1 MESPPPEEVPW
12 APCMDDIRQAQLAEV
27 DALERVV
34 GALASKQQSSITK
47 LRKQVELIMTWKSEV
62 AAMNRKAAAKRKAE
76 NFERRANTSASTA
89 NLAGA
94 SGENLDAGVTT
105 DDTATAVG
113 APEQSEVD
121 HSVLIEND
129 IEEWDNNLYDEA
141 HGQAEPPAVSNDDL
155 VFLMHRV
162 AVLERDLV
170 KLQGMWDMNKGQRV
184 IEVWMSIL
192 NRKSYKPSDIEDPV
206 ECAVITLQNWWK
218 DMLVTKLGW
227 SSSSSESSNSS
238 LQAGDEML
246 ERDSSDES
254 ERDETELER
263 EVRHRQPANNED
275 NSSRPCSAEDAA
287 RPSSHGETY
296 ITSKESPHR
305 QNLDKASRGGGGVPS
320 RQERGSSSGS
330 HFDPSD
336 LTAVADPEDEAFAE
350 TGQDPR
356 RERKAGTP
364 VLKAEGGTGGD
375 DDGPKGT
382 GTGPGKG
389 SSAGA
394 RSEGRRGHRPQRAR
408 KRAGTKPRVSNITE
422 ATLAAVPNE
431 ITGRD
436 VELSRKGERKDRH
449 GSSASSHHRKDRHGS
464 SASSHHKDHR
474 RHHKDNQKR
483 ESSGGVQGMFDG
495 AIGGNPVLMFTSM
508 AMQLQSQETELE
520 NLQHQVMSL
529 AAGRD
534 GQGQALRVRQED
546 VNKPHNNDPYSKDH
560 QAKAA
565 LDSDE
570 YAHPKQQHA
579 DPQTVAQIMSLKS
592 PSLKSPGEEVSQ
604 MGRDLGELQRD
615 LIAVRDHVEDQEKR
629 TEISLEELEALIAA
643 KDEEYNR
650 RFQKQ
655 AQQNADEINKLLARL
670 DSSAVNEK
678 SKVVH
683 KALVELK
690 LELRS
695 LHSSLEAISGNEIS
709 ANKLRTMEG
718 IRHLLVNISERA
730 RVLEEEIG
738 DPATLA
744 KDIVMDSP
752 AATHFSDRATDLG
765 TTLFAFVKAQVLQ
778 ARRAEDGSD
787 TKPHRRTSSAEA
799 ATALVTANLAG
810 GGGITEGATAEGD
823 GGDSGGSGGVES
835 STSGASPQAWAKLNY
850 LTYTRHGTSE
860 NMPFPAGMVV
870 LLKTLSNVLNH
881 CVGTGDLAI
890 RLSVT
895 LEDLTVYV
903 AQRADKERES
913 VIRQLSAPVDSVKGK
928 LGEMENTLA
937 GFQRTMHLVLSEVD
951 ADRERSEAIA
961 ELGNTVETMQGL
973 FSELSKE
980 LSSKAGTSEIEKA
993 LEDMTL
999 KINKSGNEQ
1008 TKLQRLGRALGKDQN
1023 SSVAMKRLQIELEQ
1037 ARAVAILSMV
1047 PSDKD
1052 VLIGSKCL
1060 ACNRPLGGFG
1070 TPQIPKGLDEWY
1082 TGAGGL
1088 GGPKDRVVEVGGGNG
1103 GSDHVERGS
1112 GGGRGGEGGSG
1123 TGIGTTRTPG
1133 RTQPVMTPGKIVP
1146 RGSVTASPAS
1156 GEPGT
1161 VPPKGPQGPLL
1172 FERTGTTDEVGGS
1185 GGPGLKGR
1193 VLRGGR
1199 GGSGS
1204 ASADGNVSVS
1214 KYPRLVPLTAPK
1226 SAPTIDKLYSTNG
1239 RGATSSTGRRPS

>member
-1 MESPPPEEVPW
+1 MIALTGAAEVMEDPPPEEVPW
-12 APCMDDIRQAQLAEV
+12 APRMDDIRQAQLAEV

-34 GALASKQQSSITK
+34 GALASKQQSSIAK
-47 LRKQVELIMTWKSEV
+47 LGKQVEMMMAWKLEV
-62 AAMNRKAAAKRKAE
+62 ADMSRKAAAKRKAE
-76 NFERRANTSASTA
+76 NFERRANTSANTS
-89 NLAGA
+89 NLEGA

-105 DDTATAVG
+105 EDDTTAVG

-121 HSVLIEND
+121 LALVEHD
-129 IEEWDNNLYDEA
+129 IDEWGNNRSDEE
-141 HGQAEPPAVSNDDL
+141 HGQVEPPAVSNEDL

-162 AVLERDLV
+162 AVLEKDLV

-192 NRKSYKPSDIEDPV
+192 NRKSYKPSDIDDPV
-206 ECAVITLQNWWK
+206 ECAVITLQNWWR
-218 DMLVTKLGW
+218 DMLVKKLDWG
-227 SSSSSESSNSS
+227 SSSSEISNSS
-238 LQAGDEML
+238 LQAGDEIL
-246 ERDSSDES
+246 EIDSSDEKES
-254 ERDETELER
+254 NEKELER
-263 EVRHRQPANNED
+263 EVRHRQAANDDD
-275 NSSRPCSAEDAA
+275 NSSLSCSAEDAA
-287 RPSSHGETY
+287 RRPSHEETY
-296 ITSKESPHR
+296 TSSMEGPHR
-305 QNLDKASRGGGGVPS
+305 QNSDEFSPGGGKFPS
-320 RQERGSSSGS
+320 RQIHGSSSGS
-330 HFDPSD
+330 RSDPSD
-336 LTAVADPEDEAFAE
+336 LTTVADPEDGGLAE
-350 TGQDPR
+350 TEQDPR
-356 RERKAGTP
+356 RESKAGTQ
-364 VLKAEGGTGGD
+364 VAKAGDGTGGD
-375 DDGPKGT
+375 DDRPKGA
-382 GTGPGKG
+382 GTVAGKA

-394 RSEGRRGHRPQRAR
+394 RSERRREQRPQKAR
-408 KRAGTKPRVSNITE
+408 KRAGTKPRVSNVEE
-422 ATLAAVPNE
+422 ATLADAPNE
-431 ITGRD
+431 ITNRD
-436 VELSRKGERKDRH
+436 IELSRKGERKDRH
-449 GSSASSHHRKDRHGS
+449 GSSASSHH
-464 SASSHHKDHR
+464 KDHHN
-474 RHHKDNQKR
+474 HHKDNKKR

-495 AIGGNPVLMFTSM
+495 AMGGNPVLMFTSM

-520 NLQHQVMSL
+520 NLQHQLKSL
-529 AAGRD
+529 EAGWD
-534 GQGQALRVRQED
+534 GQGQARRIRQDD
-546 VNKPHNNDPYSKDH
+546 VNKSHHNNPHSRDH
-560 QAKAA
+560 QAKAVP
-565 LDSDE
+565 DSDDC
-570 YAHPKQQHA
+570 AHLKQQHPG
-579 DPQTVAQIMSLKS
+579 PQPAA
-592 PSLKSPGEEVSQ
+592 PGEEVTQ
-604 MGRDLGELQRD
+604 MGRDLGNLQRE
-615 LIAVRDHVEDQEKR
+615 IVAVRDRVEDQEKR

-643 KDEEYNR
+643 KDEEYDR
-650 RFQKQ
+650 RFRKQ
-655 AQQNADEINKLLARL
+655 AQQNADAINRLLERL
-670 DSSAVNEK
+670 DSNAVDEK

-695 LHSSLEAISGNEIS
+695 LLSSLEAISSNEVS
-709 ANKLRTMEG
+709 ANKLRSIG
-718 IRHLLVNISERA
+718 AIRHLLVNISERA
-730 RVLEEEIG
+730 GVLEEEIG
-738 DPATLA
+738 DLATLA

-752 AATHFSDRATDLG
+752 AAMHFSDRATDLG

-778 ARRAEDGSD
+778 ARRAEDGGS
-787 TKPHRRTSSAEA
+787 TKHHRRTSSAEA

-810 GGGITEGATAEGD
+810 GGGITEGSSAEEG

-860 NMPFPAGMVV
+860 KMPFPAGMVV
-870 LLKTLSNVLNH
+870 LLKALSNVLNH

-913 VIRQLSAPVDSVKGK
+913 VIRQLSAPVDSVKEK
-928 LGEMENTLA
+928 LGEMESTLA

-951 ADRERSEAIA
+951 ADRERSQAIA
-961 ELGNTVETMQGL
+961 GLGTTVKTMQGL
-973 FSELSKE
+973 FSRLSEELG
-980 LSSKAGTSEIEKA
+980 SKAGASEIEKA

-999 KINKSGNEQ
+999 KINKSANEQ
-1008 TKLQRLGRALGKDQN
+1008 TKLQRLGRVLGKDQN

-1037 ARAVAILSMV
+1037 ARATAILSMV

-1060 ACNRPLGGFG
+1060 SCNRPLGGFG
-1070 TPQIPKGLDEWY
+1070 TPQVPKGLDEWY

-1103 GSDHVERGS
+1103 GSGHGERGS
-1112 GGGRGGEGGSG
+1112 GGGRGGDGSSV
-1123 TGIGTTRTPG
+1123 TGIGTSRTPG

-1146 RGSVTASPAS
+1146 RGSAS

-1172 FERTGTTDEVGGS
+1172 FERTGTTDDLGGS

-1193 VLRGGR
+1193 VLRGGG

-1204 ASADGNVSVS
+1204 VSADGNVSVS

-1226 SAPTIDKLYSTNG
+1226 SAPSVEKLYSTNG

>member
-1 MESPPPEEVPW
+1 MIALTGAAEVMEDPPPEEVPW
-12 APCMDDIRQAQLAEV
+12 APRMDDIRQAQLAEV

-34 GALASKQQSSITK
+34 GALASKQQSSIAK
-47 LRKQVELIMTWKSEV
+47 LGKQVEMMMAWKSEV
-62 AAMNRKAAAKRKAE
+62 ADMSRKAAAKRKAE
-76 NFERRANTSASTA
+76 NFERRANTSANTA

-94 SGENLDAGVTT
+94 PGGNLDAGVNTE
-105 DDTATAVG
+105 DDTTAVG

-121 HSVLIEND
+121 LALVEHD
-129 IEEWDNNLYDEA
+129 IEEWDNNRSDEA
-141 HGQAEPPAVSNDDL
+141 HRQAEPAVSNEDL

-162 AVLERDLV
+162 AVLEKDLV

-192 NRKSYKPSDIEDPV
+192 NRKSYKPSDIDDSV
-206 ECAVITLQNWWK
+206 ECAVITLQNWWR
-218 DMLVTKLGW
+218 DMLVTKLDWG
-227 SSSSSESSNSS
+227 SSSSETSKSS

-246 ERDSSDES
+246 KIDSSDEKES
-254 ERDETELER
+254 IETELER
-263 EVRHRQPANNED
+263 EVRHRQAANDDD
-275 NSSRPCSAEDAA
+275 NSSLSCSAEDAA
-287 RPSSHGETY
+287 RRPSHEETY
-296 ITSKESPHR
+296 TNSTEIPHR
-305 QNLDKASRGGGGVPS
+305 QNSDESSPGGGEFPS
-320 RQERGSSSGS
+320 RQMRGSSSGS
-330 HFDPSD
+330 RSDPSD
-336 LTAVADPEDEAFAE
+336 LTTVADPEDGCFEE
-350 TGQDPR
+350 IEQDPR
-356 RERKAGTP
+356 RDRKAGTQ
-364 VLKAEGGTGGD
+364 VAKAGGGTGGD
-375 DDGPKGT
+375 DDRPKGA
-382 GTGPGKG
+382 GTIAGKV

-394 RSEGRRGHRPQRAR
+394 RSEGRRGQRPQKAR
-408 KRAGTKPRVSNITE
+408 KRAGTKPRVSNVTE
-422 ATLAAVPNE
+422 ATLADAPNE
-431 ITGRD
+431 ITRREI
-436 VELSRKGERKDRH
+436 ELSRKGERKDRH
-449 GSSASSHHRKDRHGS
+449 GSSASSHHKDHH
-464 SASSHHKDHR
+464 SHHKDN
-474 RHHKDNQKR
+474 KKR

-495 AIGGNPVLMFTSM
+495 AMGGNPVLMFTSM

-520 NLQHQVMSL
+520 NLQHQLKSL
-529 AAGRD
+529 EAGWD
-534 GQGQALRVRQED
+534 GQGQARRVRQED
-546 VNKPHNNDPYSKDH
+546 VNKSHHNDPHSRDH
-560 QAKAA
+560 QAKAV

-570 YAHPKQQHA
+570 CAHPIQQHPG
-579 DPQTVAQIMSLKS
+579 PQPAAQSVSLES
-592 PSLKSPGEEVSQ
+592 PREEVSQ
-604 MGRDLGELQRD
+604 MGRDLGNLQRE
-615 LIAVRDHVEDQEKR
+615 IVAVRDRVEDQEKR
-629 TEISLEELEALIAA
+629 TEISLEELEVLIAA
-643 KDEEYNR
+643 KDEDYDR
-650 RFQKQ
+650 RFRKQ
-655 AQQNADEINKLLARL
+655 AQQNADAINRLVERL
-670 DSSAVNEK
+670 DSNAVDEK

-695 LHSSLEAISGNEIS
+695 LLSSLEAISSNEVS
-709 ANKLRTMEG
+709 ANKLRSMG
-718 IRHLLVNISERA
+718 AIRHLLVNISERA

-738 DPATLA
+738 DLATLA

-752 AATHFSDRATDLG
+752 AAMHFSDRATDLG

-778 ARRAEDGSD
+778 ARRVEDGGKSMH
-787 TKPHRRTSSAEA
+787 HRRTSSAEA

-810 GGGITEGATAEGD
+810 GGGITEGTTAEEA

-860 NMPFPAGMVV
+860 KMPFPAGMVV
-870 LLKTLSNVLNH
+870 LLKALSNVLNH

-913 VIRQLSAPVDSVKGK
+913 VIRQLSAPVDSVKEK
-928 LGEMENTLA
+928 LGEMESTLA

-951 ADRERSEAIA
+951 ADRERSQAIA
-961 ELGNTVETMQGL
+961 ELGTTVETMQGL
-973 FSELSKE
+973 FSRLSEE
-980 LSSKAGTSEIEKA
+980 LSSKAGASEIEKA
-993 LEDMTL
+993 LEDMTS
-999 KINKSGNEQ
+999 KINKSANEQ
-1008 TKLQRLGRALGKDQN
+1008 TKLQRLGRVLGKDQN

-1037 ARAVAILSMV
+1037 ARATAILSMV
-1047 PSDKD
+1047 PSDKE

-1070 TPQIPKGLDEWY
+1070 TPQVPKGLDEWY

-1088 GGPKDRVVEVGGGNG
+1088 GGLKDRVVEVGGGSG
-1103 GSDHVERGS
+1103 GSSHGERGS
-1112 GGGRGGEGGSG
+1112 GGGGRGGDGSSV
-1123 TGIGTTRTPG
+1123 TGIGTSRTPG

-1146 RGSVTASPAS
+1146 RGSASASSASASSAS

-1172 FERTGTTDEVGGS
+1172 FERTGTTDDVGGS

-1193 VLRGGR
+1193 VLRGGG

-1204 ASADGNVSVS
+1204 VSADGNVSVS

-1226 SAPTIDKLYSTNG
+1226 SAPTVEKLYSTSG